1 MVQDSCFVLSGSDS
15 VYLMERGVGASHL
28 YGHFDEHY
36 DFVDT
41 PVLFVDF
48 DFDFGCLTIS
58 G

>member
-1 MVQDSCFVLSGSDS
+1 VFEG
-15 VYLMERGVGASHL
+15 RGVGASHL

-48 DFDFGCLTIS
+48 DFDFDFGCLTIS